1 MNDVEQF
8 PISNLI
14 FLFRFFIKKKMK
26 AIEMKKQKLYFLS
39 GTMCTAQLWNFVCAE
54 LTQFECIFID
64 TTPATSFDEIN
75 VLLNKILEK
84 KANVVA
90 FSMGA
95 YAAMHFA
102 ISNPDRIQ
110 KMIIIAASAKGLDA
124 KELQLR
130 KNTIDFLEK
139 HNYKGISTARA
150 LQFLHPQHD
159 QNNALIQVIKD
170 MDADLGK
177 EVLIRQLKATSLR
190 VDITQKLQQVQ
201 TKVHVI
207 AAKED
212 VLVNVE
218 DVKYTQQQFS
228 KATITVL
235 KNCGHMI
242 PLEMPSLVRNA
253 ILQFFTN

>member
-1 MNDVEQF
+1 
-8 PISNLI
+8 
-14 FLFRFFIKKKMK
+14 
-26 AIEMKKQKLYFLS
+26 
-39 GTMCTAQLWNFVCAE
+39 MCTTQLWDFVCVD
-54 LTQFECIFID
+54 LKQFECIFID
-64 TTPATSFDEIN
+64 TTSATSFSEIDI
-75 VLLNKILEK
+75 LLNETLEEN
-84 KANVVA
+84 ANVVA

-110 KMIIIAASAKGLDA
+110 KMIVIAASAKGLDA

-130 KNTIDFLEK
+130 KSTIDFLEN
-139 HNYKGISTARA
+139 HNYKGISTARV
-150 LQFLHPQHD
+150 LQFLHPKNH
-159 QNNALIQVIKD
+159 QNNELIQVIKD

-177 EVLIRQLKATSLR
+177 EVLVRQLKATSQR
-190 VDITQKLQQVQ
+190 VDIAQKLQQIQ

-218 DVKYTQQQFS
+218 DVKLTQQQFS
-228 KATITVL
+228 KATISIL

-242 PLEMPSLVRNA
+242 PLEMPDLMKET
-253 ILQFFTN
+253 ILRFFTN

>member
-1 MNDVEQF
+1 
-8 PISNLI
+8 
-14 FLFRFFIKKKMK
+14 
-26 AIEMKKQKLYFLS
+26 
-39 GTMCTAQLWNFVCAE
+39 MCTAQLWDFVCAD
-54 LTQFECIFID
+54 LKQFECVFID
-64 TTPATSFDEIN
+64 TTSATSFSAID
-75 VLLNKILEK
+75 VLLNETLEEN
-84 KANVVA
+84 ANVVA

-102 ISNPDRIQ
+102 VSNPDRIQ
-110 KMIIIAASAKGLDA
+110 KMIVIATSAKGLDA

-130 KNTIDFLEK
+130 KSTIDFLEN

-150 LQFLHPQHD
+150 LQFLHPKNH
-159 QNNALIQVIKD
+159 QNSKLIQVIKD

-177 EVLIRQLKATSLR
+177 EVLIRQLKATSQR
-190 VDITQKLQQVQ
+190 VDITQKLQQIQ

-218 DVKYTQQQFS
+218 DVKLTQQQFF
-228 KATITVL
+228 KATISIL

-242 PLEMPSLVRNA
+242 PLEMPDLMKET
-253 ILQFFTN
+253 ILRFF